1 MQPLIALSLSVSR
14 RIDRLNERI
23 GQAVIWLV
31 PAVVLVSAG
40 NALARKAFDV
50 GSNAFLEIQWYLFA
64 AIFLLGAGTT
74 MLRQGHVRID
84 VLLGRFPRRTQVKVE
99 IFGILCFLMPFVV
112 AVVAL
117 SWPLAANAWA
127 TGEMS
132 ENAGGL
138 VRWPVYAL
146 VPAGFLLLGLQGV
159 SELIKRIGFLNG
171 ACEDPGSSAAEVVE

>member
-1 MQPLIALSLSVSR
+1 MRFLLRFSGL
-14 RIDRLNERI
+14 IDRLNERV

-40 NALARKAFDV
+40 NALARKALGA

-64 AIFLLGAGTT
+64 ALFLLGAGFT

-84 VLLGRFPRRTQVKVE
+84 VLLGRFSRRTQVGVE

-112 AVVAL
+112 AVIAL

-138 VRWPVYAL
+138 PRWPVYAL
-146 VPAGFLLLGLQGV
+146 VPAGFLLLGLQGI
-159 SELIKRIGFLNG
+159 SELVKRIGFLAG
-171 ACEDPGSSAAEVVE
+171 VCGDPGLPDKTEVVE